1 MDEGTFDHLLAQF
14 EGVDLE
20 AFGKGV
26 VIRPMISVR

>member
-1 MDEGTFDHLLAQF
+1 MDEGTFDHLLAQL

-26 VIRPMISVR
+26 VILP